1 MKKHLNNPW
10 VSGTL
15 ALLAVLLV
23 ANSVMDS
30 STPSPSY
37 SVEDTVDE
45 YEQDENEETAFS
57 DPIGAVFDASSIKE
71 LAAQSSPRNIFERQL
86 EKPEPSEEIEEV
98 ALAETTIKV
107 KGIWI
112 QNNLRYVII
121 DDQTLKPGQSIER
134 VRVLSIEEQ
143 GVWVTSND
151 EQHFIE
157 PGQSWTYRYPKAKDK
172 SPN

>member
-23 ANSVMDS
+23 AHSFMQSS
-30 STPSPSY
+30 STSPSY
-37 SVEDTVDE
+37 YFEDTSDGYVQEDS
-45 YEQDENEETAFS
+45 EETPQQNPSGSAF
-57 DPIGAVFDASSIKE
+57 DVNSIKE
-71 LAAQSSPRNIFERQL
+71 LAAQSSSRNIFEREL
-86 EKPEPSEEIEEV
+86 EKPESSEEIEEKAMV
-98 ALAETTIKV
+98 ETTIKV

-134 VRVLSIEEQ
+134 VRVLSIEER
-143 GVWVTSND
+143 GVWVTSN
-151 EQHFIE
+151 EERHFIE
-157 PGQSWTYRYPKAKDK
+157 PGQSWTYRYPKTKDK